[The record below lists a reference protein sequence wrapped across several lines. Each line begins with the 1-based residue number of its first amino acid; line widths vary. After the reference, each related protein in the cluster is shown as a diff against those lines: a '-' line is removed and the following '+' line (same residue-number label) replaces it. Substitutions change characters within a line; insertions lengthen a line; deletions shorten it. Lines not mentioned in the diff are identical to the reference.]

1 MASISGQNTSNI
13 DQVDGFFTTQS
24 GGGLPLIPLD
34 TGVNMGGGIV
44 PSVRPDMTYEYLNYK
59 ITTDNVVELTARN
72 NITIL
77 PQIWAIKS
85 DGSLWYYFLSNNRTL
100 GFTPVIGAWTRF
112 GVENDWQKLASGTD
126 WSLAIKG
133 GDLYASGYSANFA
146 HGYSSGAECPT
157 WTLINN
163 SETWIDISCGN
174 SHSVAITDTGKVFCA
189 GSNGDYQTMQNTNS
203 GNTTTFTQEH
213 TLGTWSGIAAGGPR
227 SFLIKS
233 GNIYLSGYNSPSMSN
248 FTSSTADINGPAL
261 GYSGADISSISSNYA
276 NATAITTGGSL
287 RFAGYSF
294 SNGRLDGLPTNNNYL
309 NAWDAMVGIGADTDW
324 TKLFTQGIAFVYQTA
339 GVKGG
344 VLYATGQDVQSF
356 LRTGSI
362 GGAPDDGTPR
372 AINRSNTFNGGFCF
386 MQNDMAVTSFS

>member
-24 GGGLPLIPLD
+24 GGGLALIPLD

-112 GVENDWQKLASGTD
+112 ETDNDWQKLASGTD

-133 GDLYASGYSANFA
+133 GDLYASGYSVNFA

-157 WTLINN
+157 WTLINS
-163 SETWIDISCGN
+163 SETWIDIICGA

-189 GSNGDYQTMQNTNS
+189 GSNGDYRTMQNTNS

-213 TLGTWSGIAAGGPR
+213 TLDTWTGIAAGGLR

-233 GNIYLSGYNSPSMSN
+233 GNIYLSGQNNPSMSN
-248 FTSSTADINGPAL
+248 STSSTADINGPTL
-261 GYSGADISSISSNYA
+261 GYNGGDISSISANYA
-276 NATAITTGGSL
+276 AATAITTGGSL
-287 RFAGYSF
+287 RFAGYGF
-294 SNGRLDGLPTNNNYL
+294 SNSRLDGVSGSNTYL
-309 NAWDAMVGIGADTDW
+309 NAWNAMTGIGADTDW

-344 VLYATGQDVQSF
+344 VLYATGTSVTAF
-356 LRTGSI
+356 LRTGSS
-362 GGAPDDGTPR
+362 GGVPNNGTSR
-372 AINRSNTFNGGFCF
+372 AINTGNTFNGGFCF